1 MKVQSRPQTQ
11 GGESHSGKKICRSI
25 DLVGSSPTNP
35 IERVIYMIT
44 KAELIENIEILAD
57 KCEELIKERDQ
68 ARRLVCKYT
77 KKTYHTLKETAELR
91 GWDCYKKEN
100 GK

>member
-1 MKVQSRPQTQ
+1 MS
-11 GGESHSGKKICRSI
+11 
-25 DLVGSSPTNP
+25 
-35 IERVIYMIT
+35 
-44 KAELIENIEILAD
+44 
-57 KCEELIKERDQ
+57 EELVKNSDEFAKTITELLDRIKTLTEERDR

-77 KKTYHTLKETAELR
+77 KKTYRTLKETAELR

>member
-44 KAELIENIEILAD
+44 KEELIENIEILAD

-91 GWDCYKKEN
+91 GWDCYKDYK
-100 GK
+100 